1 MRGKTSEKYKK
12 IQFKIEKTTTPYM
25 TLKGSLED
33 LLMSKIV
40 TQRCASTSPTLS
52 KWLQ

>member
-1 MRGKTSEKYKK
+1 MTGKTSEKYKK
-12 IQFKIEKTTTPYM
+12 TQFKIERTITAYI
-25 TLKGSLED
+25 TLKGSRED
-33 LLMSKIV
+33 LLMSKIA